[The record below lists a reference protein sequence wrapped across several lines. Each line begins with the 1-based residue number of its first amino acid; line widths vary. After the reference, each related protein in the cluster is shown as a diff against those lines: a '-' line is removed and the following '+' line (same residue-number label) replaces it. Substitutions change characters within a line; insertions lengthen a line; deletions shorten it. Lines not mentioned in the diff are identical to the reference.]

1 MDIKTKKKTVLG
13 TEKPDGKRRV
23 GHNPTLGC

>member
-13 TEKPDGKRRV
+13 TEKPGRKRRV
-23 GHNPTLGC
+23 VNNPTLGC